1 MNVLSKFSQKIT
13 GIYVRHVICSNFKK
27 SCFIDNRKLSE
38 TSLNPAIGLNDEEKQ
53 FQALALDFAA
63 NELEP
68 NMQKWDEEE
77 HFPKEAI
84 KKTASLGFGG
94 LYCEEKYGGTGLSR
108 LATSVIFEALSTGCV
123 TTTAYISIHNVVAW
137 IVNQF
142 GNDEQKQ
149 TMLPQFTSMEKLTS
163 YCLTEPGS
171 GSDAAALITTAEK
184 KNDQYV
190 LNGSKAFISGATATD
205 SYLVMVRTGEKGPK
219 GISSVIVDNDAP
231 GLSFGKSEN
240 KLGWKNQ
247 PTCIVSF
254 DDCLIPVSNRIGP
267 EGVGFKIAMAGL
279 NGARVNIAST
289 SLGGAQ
295 KSFDLAKDH
304 LKVRKAFGKELVHNQ
319 YLQFKMAEMATKLFS
334 SRLVVREAAKALDNK
349 HPSTPALCA
358 MAKLHATDNCFDI
371 CNSALQMFGGYGY
384 LRDYPVQQF
393 VRDVRVN
400 QILEGTN
407 EIMRMLVSRDVLEL
421 GN

>member
-1 MNVLSKFSQKIT
+1 MNVLVKALRKSSLICRVISSK
-13 GIYVRHVICSNFKK
+13 
-27 SCFIDNRKLSE
+27 
-38 TSLNPAIGLNDEEKQ
+38 LNPTSCVGLRLFSESALNPSIGLSDEIKQ
-53 FQALALDFAA
+53 FQALAFDFAA

-77 HFPKEAI
+77 HFPIETI
-84 KKTASLGFGG
+84 KKAATLGFGG
-94 LYCEEKYGGTGLSR
+94 LYCDEQYGGTGLSR

-123 TTTAYISIHNVVAW
+123 STTAYISIHNMVSW
-137 IVNQF
+137 MVNEF
-142 GNDEQKQ
+142 GNEEQKQ
-149 TMLPQFTSMEKLTS
+149 KLLPQFTSLEKLTS

-171 GSDAAALITTAEK
+171 GSDAAALITTAKRKGDE
-184 KNDQYV
+184 YV
-190 LNGSKAFISGATATD
+190 LNGSKAFISGASATD
-205 SYLVMVRTGEKGPK
+205 VYLVMVRTGEKGPK
-219 GISSVIVDNDAP
+219 GISTVMVDKDAP
-231 GLSFGKSEN
+231 GISFGKSEN

-247 PTCIVSF
+247 PTCVISF
-254 DDCLIPVSNRIGP
+254 DDCVIPVSNRIGP
-267 EGVGFKIAMAGL
+267 EGFGFKIAMAGL
-279 NGARVNIAST
+279 NGGRINIAST

-295 KSFDLAKDH
+295 KSFDLAKEH
-304 LKVRKAFGKELVHNQ
+304 LKVRKAFGTEIVNNQ
-319 YLQFKMAEMATKLFS
+319 YLQYKMAEMATGLMS
-334 SRLVVREAAKALDNK
+334 SRLIVREAAKALDSK

-407 EIMRMLVSRDVLEL
+407 EIMRMLIARDVLEL
-421 GN
+421 

>member
-1 MNVLSKFSQKIT
+1 MNVLPKLGHHLT
-13 GIYVRHVICSNFKK
+13 GICLRHVICSRFKK
-27 SCFIDNRKLSE
+27 FNVVCSRSITE
-38 TSLNPAIGLNDEEKQ
+38 TSLNPAIGLNEEEKE

-77 HFPKEAI
+77 HFPIDTI

-123 TTTAYISIHNVVAW
+123 STTAFISIHNMVSW
-137 IVNQF
+137 MVNHF

-149 TMLPQFTSMEKLTS
+149 TVLPQFTSMEKLTS

-171 GSDAAALITTAEK
+171 GSDAAALITTAERK
-184 KNDQYV
+184 GDQYV
-190 LNGSKAFISGATATD
+190 INGSKAFISGASTTD
-205 SYLVMVRTGEKGPK
+205 AYLVMVRTGEKGPK
-219 GISSVIVDNDAP
+219 GISTVLIDKDAP

-247 PTCIVSF
+247 PTCIVNF

-279 NGARVNIAST
+279 NGGRINIAST

-319 YLQFKMAEMATKLFS
+319 YLQYKMAEMATKLFS
-334 SRLVVREAAKALDNK
+334 SRLIVREAARALDSK

-358 MAKLHATDNCFDI
+358 MAKLHATDSCFEI

-407 EIMRMLVSRDVLEL
+407 EIMRMLISRDVLDL
-421 GN
+421 